1 MTNTARIDSPVS
13 EKPSILAQTEQI
25 VASQPDGVRAGVI
38 VQDADI
44 GAEVSAKAEK
54 GAWSLGAVA
63 RWTKGKGKQAAAYV
77 GWTPK

>member
-1 MTNTARIDSPVS
+1 MEKIEHPQKSPS
-13 EKPSILAQTEQI
+13 LLTQAEQI
-25 VASQPDGVRAGVI
+25 VASQPDGVRAGV
-38 VQDADI
+38 VVNQADV
-44 GAEVSAKAEK
+44 GAEVSASMEK